1 MPSESIAFD
10 ARDNELRYNELR
22 CALVEI
28 AKQRGLDEPLER
40 ADDTKR
46 TILRAIERARS
57 EKLNAWSYQQFKEE
71 SWKKVPLE
79 PTVRWAIILVRG
91 ATNEHPSL
99 KLSTQQRLNREEAIE
114 NATSIT
120 RLDLGHIE
128 RRGVEILCGSR
139 PKSKKNVVETQAIAI
154 VNVVKRDWFSTKK
167 SAGRPRGA
175 ISRKGIKIR
184 DNSYQVPLSI
194 SEVIA
199 TVKPLIDD
207 FAGALNNT
215 ARIPAFRPLVA
226 AVQFVIPG
234 ASGDSIARIATR
246 LKAGGRKVGEALIIN

>member
-1 MPSESIAFD
+1 MLSVSTAFD
-10 ARDNELRYNELR
+10 ARDNELR

-46 TILRAIERARS
+46 TILRAFERARS
-57 EKLNAWSYQQFKEE
+57 EKLNARRYQQFKEE

-79 PTVRWAIILVRG
+79 LTVRWAIILVRG

-99 KLSTQQRLNREEAIE
+99 KLSTQPRLNREEAIE

-128 RRGVEILCGSR
+128 RRAVEILCGSR

-175 ISRKGIKIR
+175 TSRNGIEIR
-184 DNSYQVPLSI
+184 GNSYRVPLSI

-215 ARIPAFRPLVA
+215 ARIPAFRALVA

-246 LKAGGRKVGEALIIN
+246 LKADGRKVGEALIIN